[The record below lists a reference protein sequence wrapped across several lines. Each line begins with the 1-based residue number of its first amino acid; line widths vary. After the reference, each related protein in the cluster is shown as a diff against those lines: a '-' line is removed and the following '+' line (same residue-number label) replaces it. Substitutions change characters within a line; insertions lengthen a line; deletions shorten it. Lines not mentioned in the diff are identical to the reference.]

1 MCGNPAQ
8 SLTGH
13 TLAQEPVYGMQGH
26 SDKPSPISPHP
37 VGLAHP
43 THSLIELRGPVQ
55 CLTDIRWQVP
65 RVLCSIPGELFA
77 LGVVHI
83 SNVVECSR
91 LPNLW
96 AAVRYRGSTVPQGTH
111 PKAHLQELHSSPLAC

>member
-1 MCGNPAQ
+1 MLPGTRWLKTCLWDAGAFREAQ
-8 SLTGH
+8 PT
-13 TLAQEPVYGMQGH
+13 
-26 SDKPSPISPHP
+26 SPHP
-37 VGLAHP
+37 VAPAHP
-43 THSLIELRGPVQ
+43 THLLIELRGPVQ

-65 RVLCSIPGELFA
+65 RVLCSIPGELFT

-96 AAVRYRGSTVPQGTH
+96 AAVIYGNSTIPQGSH
-111 PKAHLQELHSSPLAC
+111 PKVHLQELCSSPLAC

>member
-1 MCGNPAQ
+1 MSRDPAPV
-8 SLTGH
+8 LTRH
-13 TLAQEPVYGMQGH
+13 TLAQDVFMECRGIQTSPA
-26 SDKPSPISPHP
+26 PS
-37 VGLAHP
+37 AHP

-65 RVLCSIPGELFA
+65 RVLCSIPGELFT

-96 AAVRYRGSTVPQGTH
+96 ATVIHGSSTVPQGSH
-111 PKAHLQELHSSPLAC
+111 PQVHLQELCSSPLGC